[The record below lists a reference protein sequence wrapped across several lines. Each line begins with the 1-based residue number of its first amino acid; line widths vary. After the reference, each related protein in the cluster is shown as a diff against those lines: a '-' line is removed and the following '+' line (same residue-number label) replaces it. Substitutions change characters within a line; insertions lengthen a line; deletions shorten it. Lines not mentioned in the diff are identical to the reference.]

1 MWVIIVYSIKAFAS
15 LFLLRLSFFLC
26 STYRWTPDF
35 NPSSKS
41 LIFFKTALS
50 CDLQQDNSFALSLD
64 TITILLIYF
73 NMQKTFKHHLYLDTV
88 LLSLIFVQERSYLFG
103 FLIKKYTYSYE
114 AFNFT
119 LTFV

>member
-1 MWVIIVYSIKAFAS
+1 MQVIIVYSIKAFAS

-26 STYRWTPDF
+26 STYRRTLDF

-50 CDLQQDNSFALSLD
+50 CDLQQDNSFALNLD
-64 TITILLIYF
+64 TTTILLIYF
-73 NMQKTFKHHLYLDTV
+73 NMKKTFKDYLYLGTI
-88 LLSLIFVQERSYLFG
+88 LLSLIFVQERSYLFV
-103 FLIKKYTYSYE
+103 FLINKYTYSYE
-114 AFNFT
+114 TFNFI